1 MLDIQ
6 YMSEKDKVFYFVEEL
21 KSWTI
26 TKLYEQKVQDL
37 ASVLAATQRLLDYSG
52 DQQSQKNNMITL
64 NLKI

>member
-37 ASVLAATQRLLDYSG
+37 ASVLAAT
-52 DQQSQKNNMITL
+52 
-64 NLKI
+64 

>member
-21 KSWTI
+21 KSWTL
-26 TKLYEQKVQDL
+26 TKLYAQKVQDL